1 MPPPGV
7 WFASNRRRAGAS
19 PALLNFFPMSDP
31 SLLFTLAHGV
41 ATLTLNRPDVFN
53 SINKPLALA
62 LQQRLRECQA
72 DATVRAVVLTG
83 TGRAFCAGQDLAE
96 ITGPNAPDVSEI
108 VEKHYN
114 PLILLIR
121 ELEKPV
127 IAAVN
132 GVAAGAGAN
141 IALAC
146 DIVVAK
152 ESATFIQAFSKIGL
166 VPDSGGTYFLP
177 RLVGMQRASALMLT
191 GDKVAAAEAVRMGMI
206 YRAFTDET
214 FDQEVSQLAHKMANL
229 PTKGLAYTKQLL
241 NSTFAHDVAQQ
252 LRAEGD
258 YQLRAGQTAD
268 YREGVAAFLGKRQ
281 PTFTG
286 Q

>member
-1 MPPPGV
+1 
-7 WFASNRRRAGAS
+7 
-19 PALLNFFPMSDP
+19 MSDP
-31 SLLFTLAHGV
+31 SLLFTLADGV
-41 ATLTLNRPDVFN
+41 ATLRLNRPDVFN
-53 SINKPLALA
+53 SINKPVALA
-62 LQQRLRECQA
+62 LQQHLRECQA
-72 DATVRAVVLTG
+72 DASVRAVVLTG

-114 PLILLIR
+114 PIVLLIR

-141 IALAC
+141 LALAC
-146 DIVVAK
+146 DLVVAK
-152 ESATFIQAFSKIGL
+152 ESASFIQAFSKIGL

-177 RLVGMQRASALMLT
+177 RLVGLQRASALMLT
-191 GDKVAAAEAVRMGMI
+191 GDKVSAAEAVRMGMI
-206 YRAFTDET
+206 YQAFADEA
-214 FDQEVSQLAHKMANL
+214 FDHEVATLARKMANL
-229 PTKGLAYTKQLL
+229 PTRGLAYTKHLL
-241 NSTFAHDVAQQ
+241 NRSFGNDLAQQ

-268 YREGVAAFLGKRQ
+268 YREGVAAFLEKRQ

>member
-1 MPPPGV
+1 
-7 WFASNRRRAGAS
+7 
-19 PALLNFFPMSDP
+19 MSDT
-31 SLLFTLAHGV
+31 SLHFSFADGV
-41 ATLTLNRPDVFN
+41 ATLRLNRPDVFN
-53 SINKPLALA
+53 SINKPVALA
-62 LQQRLRECQA
+62 LQQHLRECQA
-72 DATVRAVVLTG
+72 DASVRAVVLTG

-96 ITGPNAPDVSEI
+96 ITGPDAPDVSEI

-114 PLILLIR
+114 PIVLLIR

-141 IALAC
+141 LALAC

-191 GDKVAAAEAVRMGMI
+191 GDKVGAAEAVQMGMI
-206 YRAFTDET
+206 YRAFADAD
-214 FDQEVSQLAHKMANL
+214 FDQEVAALAHKMANL
-229 PTKGLAYTKQLL
+229 PTKGLAYTKHLL
-241 NSTFAHDVAQQ
+241 NRSFGNDLAQQ

-258 YQLRAGQTAD
+258 YQLRAGHTAD
-268 YREGVAAFLGKRQ
+268 YREGVSAFLEKRQ

>member
-1 MPPPGV
+1 MQSAVKHDNG
-7 WFASNRRRAGAS
+7 
-19 PALLNFFPMSDP
+19 LLFLLPLMSDT
-31 SLLFTLAHGV
+31 SLLFSLADGV

-62 LQQRLRECQA
+62 FQQRLRECQA
-72 DATVRAVVLTG
+72 DAAVRAVVLTG

-96 ITGPNAPDVSEI
+96 ITGPDAPDVSEI

-114 PLILLIR
+114 PIILLIR

-146 DIVVAK
+146 DIVVAR
-152 ESATFIQAFSKIGL
+152 ESASFIQAFSKIGL

-177 RLVGMQRASALMLT
+177 RLVGLQRASALMLT
-191 GDKVAAAEAVRMGMI
+191 GDKVSATEAVQMGMI
-206 YRAFTDET
+206 YKAFADAD
-214 FDQEVSQLAHKMANL
+214 FDHEVSSLARKMANL

-241 NSTFAHDVAQQ
+241 NSTFANDVAQQ

-268 YREGVAAFLGKRQ
+268 YREGVSAFLEKRQ

>member
-1 MPPPGV
+1 
-7 WFASNRRRAGAS
+7 
-19 PALLNFFPMSDP
+19 MSDT
-31 SLLFTLAHGV
+31 SLLFSLADGV
-41 ATLTLNRPDVFN
+41 ATLRLNRPNVFN
-53 SINKPLALA
+53 SINKPVALA
-62 LQQRLRECQA
+62 LQQHLRECQA

-114 PLILLIR
+114 PIVLLIR

-141 IALAC
+141 LALAC

-152 ESATFIQAFSKIGL
+152 ESASFIQAFSKIGL

-191 GDKVAAAEAVRMGMI
+191 GDKVSAAEAVRMGMI
-206 YRAFTDET
+206 YQAFAEEA
-214 FDQEVSQLAHKMANL
+214 FDQEVAKLARKMANL
-229 PTKGLAYTKQLL
+229 PTRGLAYTKHLL
-241 NSTFAHDVAQQ
+241 NRSFGNDLAQQ

-268 YREGVAAFLGKRQ
+268 YQEGVAAFLEKR
-281 PTFTG
+281 PPMFTG

>member
-1 MPPPGV
+1 MPDSQ
-7 WFASNRRRAGAS
+7 F
-19 PALLNFFPMSDP
+19 
-31 SLLFTLAHGV
+31 LLFALAQGV
-41 ATLTLNRPDVFN
+41 ATLTFNRPEVFN
-53 SINKPLALA
+53 SINKPVALA
-62 LQQRLRECQA
+62 LQHHLRACQA
-72 DATVRAVVLTG
+72 DASVRAVVLTG
-83 TGRAFCAGQDLAE
+83 TGKAFCAGQDLAE
-96 ITGPNAPDVSEI
+96 ITGPDAPEVADI

-114 PLILLIR
+114 PIVQLIR
-121 ELEKPV
+121 DLDKPV

-141 IALAC
+141 LALAC

-152 ESATFIQAFSKIGL
+152 ESASFIQAFSKIGL

-177 RLVGMQRASALMLT
+177 RLVGMQRASALMLL
-191 GDKVAAAEAVRMGMI
+191 GDKVSAAEAVQMGMI
-206 YRAFTDET
+206 YKTFADET
-214 FDQEVSQLAHKMANL
+214 FDQEVTGLAAKLAAL

-241 NSTFAHDVAQQ
+241 NGTFGNDLAQQ

-258 YQLRAGQTAD
+258 YQLRAGNTAD
-268 YREGVAAFLGKRQ
+268 YREGVAAFLEKRQ

>member
-1 MPPPGV
+1 M
-7 WFASNRRRAGAS
+7 FDSQ
-19 PALLNFFPMSDP
+19 
-31 SLLFTLAHGV
+31 SLLFSLAEGV

-53 SINKPLALA
+53 SVNKPLALA

-72 DATVRAVVLTG
+72 DASVRAVVLTG

-96 ITGPNAPDVSEI
+96 ITGPDSPEVAEI
-108 VEKHYN
+108 VEQHYN

-127 IAAVN
+127 LAAVN

-146 DIVVAK
+146 DVVVAK
-152 ESATFIQAFSKIGL
+152 ESASFIQAFSKIGL

-177 RLVGMQRASALMLT
+177 RLIGLQRASALMLT
-191 GDKVAAAEAVRMGMI
+191 GDKVGAAEAAQMGMI
-206 YRAFTDET
+206 YKVFADEA
-214 FDQEVSQLAHKMANL
+214 FDQEVAGLARRLAAL

-241 NSTFAHDVAQQ
+241 NRSFGNDLAQQ

-258 YQLRAGQTAD
+258 YQLRAGHTAD
-268 YREGVAAFLGKRQ
+268 YREGVAAFLAKR
-281 PTFTG
+281 PPLFKG
-286 Q
+286 E

>member
-1 MPPPGV
+1 
-7 WFASNRRRAGAS
+7 
-19 PALLNFFPMSDP
+19 MSDP
-31 SLLFTLAHGV
+31 SLLFTLADGV
-41 ATLTLNRPDVFN
+41 ATLRLNRPDVFN
-53 SINKPLALA
+53 SINKPVALA
-62 LQQRLRECQA
+62 LQQQLRECQA
-72 DATVRAVVLTG
+72 DAAVRAVVLTG

-114 PLILLIR
+114 PIVLLIR

-141 IALAC
+141 LALAC
-146 DIVVAK
+146 DLVVAK
-152 ESATFIQAFSKIGL
+152 ESASFIQAFSKIGL

-177 RLVGMQRASALMLT
+177 RLVGLQRASALMLT
-191 GDKVAAAEAVRMGMI
+191 GDKVSAAEAVRMGMI
-206 YRAFTDET
+206 YRAFADEA
-214 FDQEVSQLAHKMANL
+214 FDHEVATLARKMANL
-229 PTKGLAYTKQLL
+229 PTRGLAYTKHLL
-241 NSTFAHDVAQQ
+241 NRSFGNDLAQQ

-268 YREGVAAFLGKRQ
+268 YREGVAAFLEKRQ

>member
-1 MPPPGV
+1 
-7 WFASNRRRAGAS
+7 
-19 PALLNFFPMSDP
+19 MSDS
-31 SLLFTLAHGV
+31 SLVFSLADGV
-41 ATLTLNRPDVFN
+41 ATLRLNRPDVFN
-53 SINKPLALA
+53 SINKPVALA
-62 LQQRLRECQA
+62 LQQHLRDCQA
-72 DATVRAVVLTG
+72 DAGVRAVVLTG

-96 ITGPNAPDVSEI
+96 ITGPDAPDVSEI

-114 PLILLIR
+114 PMVLLIR

-141 IALAC
+141 LALAC

-152 ESATFIQAFSKIGL
+152 ESASFIQAFSKIGL

-177 RLVGMQRASALMLT
+177 RLVGLQRASTLMLT
-191 GDKVAAAEAVRMGMI
+191 GDKVTAAEAVQMGMI
-206 YRAFTDET
+206 YRAVADEA
-214 FDQEVSQLAHKMANL
+214 FDDEVAKLAHKMANL
-229 PTKGLAYTKQLL
+229 PTKGLAYTKHLL
-241 NSTFAHDVAQQ
+241 NRSFGNDLAQQ

-268 YREGVAAFLGKRQ
+268 YREGVSAFLEKRQ
-281 PTFTG
+281 PNFKG
-286 Q
+286 E

>member
-1 MPPPGV
+1 
-7 WFASNRRRAGAS
+7 
-19 PALLNFFPMSDP
+19 MSDP
-31 SLLFTLAHGV
+31 SLLFSLADGV
-41 ATLTLNRPDVFN
+41 ATLRLNRPDVFN
-53 SINKPLALA
+53 SINKPVALA
-62 LQQRLRECQA
+62 LQQHLRECQA
-72 DATVRAVVLTG
+72 DAAVRAVVLTG

-114 PLILLIR
+114 PIVLLIR

-141 IALAC
+141 LALAC
-146 DIVVAK
+146 DLVVAK
-152 ESATFIQAFSKIGL
+152 ESASFIQAFSKIGL

-177 RLVGMQRASALMLT
+177 RLVGLQRASALMLT
-191 GDKVAAAEAVRMGMI
+191 GDKVSATEAVRMGMI
-206 YRAFTDET
+206 YQAFADEA
-214 FDQEVSQLAHKMANL
+214 FDQEVAKLARKMASL
-229 PTKGLAYTKQLL
+229 PTRGLAYTKHLL
-241 NSTFAHDVAQQ
+241 NRSFGNDLAQQ

-268 YREGVAAFLGKRQ
+268 YQEGVAAFLQKRQ